1 MKKEYR
7 LKDSD
12 KIGLIVK
19 RRQRISSEL
28 YTIYYQQASETKI
41 AVVSGKKIGNAVTR
55 NYNKRVIR
63 EIVRPYLQQ
72 IKNIHAVIVTKEQA
86 KNVNFTDKKY
96 NLEKLII
103 KLIERTSK

>member
-1 MKKEYR
+1 MKKIYR

-19 RRQRISSEL
+19 KRQKIASEY
-28 YTIYYQQASETKI
+28 YTIYYQQAKDTKV
-41 AVVSGKKIGNAVTR
+41 AVVAGKKIGDAVTR

-63 EIVRPYLQQ
+63 EIIRPYLNKIQ
-72 IKNIHAVIVTKEQA
+72 NIHAVIVTKEQI
-86 KNVNFTDKKY
+86 KNVEFIEKKT

>member
-19 RRQRISSEL
+19 KRQRIASE
-28 YTIYYQQASETKI
+28 YFTIYYQTATELKI
-41 AVVSGKKIGNAVTR
+41 AVVAGKKIGNSVER

-63 EIVRPYLQQ
+63 EIIRPYLEEL
-72 IKNIHAVIVTKEQA
+72 KNIHAVIVTKEQA
-86 KNVNFTDKKY
+86 KNIDFNDKKK

-103 KLIERTSK
+103 KLIERITK